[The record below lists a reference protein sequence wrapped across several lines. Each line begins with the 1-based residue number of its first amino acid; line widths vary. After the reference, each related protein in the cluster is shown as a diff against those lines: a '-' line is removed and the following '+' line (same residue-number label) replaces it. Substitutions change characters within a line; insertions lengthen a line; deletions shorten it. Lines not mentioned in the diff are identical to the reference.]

1 MIGGVSIPS
10 HPQAL
15 LDEVAELYAIVL
27 RITSQAGDGDAMT
40 ATQRLALIEVASIG
54 PLRLQALATRM
65 QTTPATAS
73 RAVDA
78 LEHLELVE
86 RRADAD
92 DGRAVQIA
100 ATPRGRRWS
109 ERRRGL
115 VLETLAALSAD
126 VTPPLLTEQLARL
139 NAALREVMGQDD
151 LSRSALLAR

>member
-1 MIGGVSIPS
+1 VSADS
-10 HPQAL
+10 HSQAL

-27 RITSQAGDGDAMT
+27 RITSQAGDGAAMT
-40 ATQRLALIEVASIG
+40 ATQRLALIEVAAIG
-54 PLRLQALATRM
+54 PLRLHALAACM

-78 LEHLELVE
+78 LEQLELVE

-100 ATPRGRRWS
+100 ATARDRRWS
-109 ERRRGL
+109 EKRRDL
-115 VLETLAALSAD
+115 VLGTLAELSAD

-139 NAALREVMGQDD
+139 NAALRDVMGQED
-151 LSRSALLAR
+151 LSRGALLAH